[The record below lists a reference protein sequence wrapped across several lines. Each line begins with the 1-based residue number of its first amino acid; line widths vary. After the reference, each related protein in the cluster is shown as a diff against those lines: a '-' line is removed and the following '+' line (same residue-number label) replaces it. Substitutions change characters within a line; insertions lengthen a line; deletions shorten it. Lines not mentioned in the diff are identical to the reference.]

1 VKLACTVGPP
11 TLMAL
16 GLAVK
21 VSAEATVLMT
31 ERMNPPVSKL
41 RRKNDIHI
49 IEPPSGPFSAMIGKH
64 CVWLT
69 EAEAMPLF

>member
-1 VKLACTVGPP
+1 
-11 TLMAL
+11 MAL
-16 GLAVK
+16 GLTVK

-49 IEPPSGPFSAMIGKH
+49 IEPLSEPACDDWQHSVMD
-64 CVWLT
+64 T
-69 EAEAMPLF
+69 EAEVMPLF